1 MPRTKE
7 EEAEYQDLIK
17 ELNAYK
23 QQTQNNAM
31 THFSDNYAAKPESEE
46 FKAGRTMPRPAQTA
60 LKIAQALSFGL
71 IPKLTGPKTSDI
83 VLGATTQFQE
93 DYPKTSF
100 GIDLTGSMVPGAFG
114 FSVGPRIAKT
124 GGRTLPSVVD
134 MNAARRIG
142 GAAMSGG
149 VEGGL
154 SGFGSSDA
162 MTNTDL
168 MKDILLQATVG
179 AFGGGSGSAATNI
192 LGAASRNVGERTSTK
207 VALNEAQ
214 KRLIQALI
222 RDTPEGQDFAP
233 VALARL
239 KALGSE
245 GALLDTGEN
254 ARQMADLL
262 ATLPGRG
269 KTELRDFV
277 ETRATTRGE
286 RMAQAGQGS
295 LETGNK
301 RLVSTLDDL
310 AEQRSRDAGPL
321 YRLLETM
328 TIDDSSG
335 TIANIVRRAKEIGA
349 TRIARNIAET
359 QKVTRGGKGWTLT
372 NSETNNFNASD
383 LANIKE
389 GLDDLIRKQT
399 DAVTGRRSKLGNS
412 YVELR
417 NKLRNELV
425 ARTPD
430 LETGESVYANA
441 LDAWAGPSAV
451 SDAADLGRTV
461 LNRSLSADQLR
472 KELVNMSQSE
482 LEAVKIGA
490 FEAIRDKVGTSKS
503 GRTEMMNL
511 VENFVPREKLQVLF
525 GTPDKFDQFYR
536 TMISERTMREAD
548 ALGRGSQSVG
558 RAAAAGD
565 INADVVMDVGNMAS
579 GGTPEM
585 ISRGFRLFNQAQLPE
600 KTRNEF
606 ARLLMMRGP
615 QAETDLFKMEKV
627 ARELAKN
634 RARRAASIGGV
645 GGGLTPD
652 LTQNK

>member
-7 EEAEYQDLIK
+7 EEAEYQNLMK
-17 ELNAYK
+17 EFNAYK

-46 FKAGRTMPRPAQTA
+46 FKAGRAMPRPAQTA
-60 LKIAQALSFGL
+60 LKIAKALSFDL
-71 IPKLTGPKTSDI
+71 LPKLTGPKTSDI

-100 GIDLTGSMVPGAFG
+100 GIDLIGSMAPGAFG
-114 FSVGPRIAKT
+114 FSAGPRIAQA
-124 GGRTLPSVVD
+124 GGRTLPSVVN

-142 GAAMSGG
+142 GAAMSGS

-154 SGFGSSDA
+154 SGAGSSDA

-168 MKDILLQATVG
+168 MKDILLNAGLG
-179 AFGGGSGSAATNI
+179 ALGGGGGSAATNI
-192 LGAASRNVGERTSTK
+192 LGATSRNIGERTSQT
-207 VALNEAQ
+207 VALSEAQ
-214 KRLIQALI
+214 KRLIKALI

-233 VALARL
+233 AALARL
-239 KALGSE
+239 KALGPE

-286 RMAQAGQGS
+286 RMTQAGQEG

-328 TIDDSSG
+328 TVDDSSG
-335 TIANIVRRAKEIGA
+335 TIADIVRRAKEIGA

-359 QKVTRGGKGWTLT
+359 QKVTRGGKGWTFT
-372 NSETNNFNASD
+372 GSETNKFNASD

-389 GLDDLIRKQT
+389 GIDDLIRKQT
-399 DAVTGRRSKLGNS
+399 DAVTGRRSKLGLS

-425 ARTPD
+425 AKTPD

-441 LDAWAGPSAV
+441 LDAWAGPSAA
-451 SDAADLGRTV
+451 SDAANLGRTV

-472 KELVNMSQSE
+472 KELADMSQSE

-511 VENFVPREKLQVLF
+511 GENFVPREKLQVLF

-579 GGTPEM
+579 GGPLEI
-585 ISRGFRLFNQAQLPE
+585 ISRSARLFNQAQLPE

-615 QAETDLFKMEKV
+615 NAETDLNKMAEV
-627 ARELAKN
+627 ARELAKK

-645 GGGLTPD
+645 GGGLTTD
-652 LTQNK
+652 FMQNK

>member
-1 MPRTKE
+1 
-7 EEAEYQDLIK
+7 
-17 ELNAYK
+17 
-23 QQTQNNAM
+23 
-31 THFSDNYAAKPESEE
+31 
-46 FKAGRTMPRPAQTA
+46 
-60 LKIAQALSFGL
+60 
-71 IPKLTGPKTSDI
+71 
-83 VLGATTQFQE
+83 
-93 DYPKTSF
+93 
-100 GIDLTGSMVPGAFG
+100 
-114 FSVGPRIAKT
+114 
-124 GGRTLPSVVD
+124 
-134 MNAARRIG
+134 
-142 GAAMSGG
+142 
-149 VEGGL
+149 
-154 SGFGSSDA
+154 
-162 MTNTDL
+162 
-168 MKDILLQATVG
+168 
-179 AFGGGSGSAATNI
+179 
-192 LGAASRNVGERTSTK
+192 
-207 VALNEAQ
+207 
-214 KRLIQALI
+214 
-222 RDTPEGQDFAP
+222 
-233 VALARL
+233 
-239 KALGSE
+239 
-245 GALLDTGEN
+245 
-254 ARQMADLL
+254 MADLL